1 MSGPAF
7 LFLSVS
13 HRVSE
18 SLEKDGMAAV
28 KAMTG
33 AEAIIGS
40 LAECGVTACFA
51 NPGTSEMH
59 LVTALDREPRIRSVL
74 CLFEGVAT
82 GAADGFARMSGAP
95 ALTLLHLGPGYLNGG
110 ANIHNARRAYQP
122 MINLIGDHA
131 VSHRKLDAPLA
142 SDIAGLAGP
151 NSRWMKSVDRV
162 EDAGRLA
169 TEAFMASFGPP
180 PGPVSLIMPADT
192 AWSNG
197 ASLAKAGDRP
207 GLKAPDPAAVEE
219 AARAARQAKRPVV
232 LVNGTALHA
241 DGIATLARLEAA
253 GVRVMTDTFM
263 ARHARGGG
271 RFVASR
277 LPYFAEMAIDALAGS
292 DLMIIA
298 GTKRPVAFF
307 AYPNTPGE
315 FTPAGA
321 ASLNLGGP
329 ETDSATALAMLADA
343 LGAKPIAEAPWSRP
357 EPPNDDKFNPH
368 TIGLALAAHLPDGAL
383 ISDDGV
389 TASLPIYVNLANAA
403 QHEWLGLTGGAIG
416 QGMPLAIGAAIA
428 RPEVKTICLSGDGA
442 GMYTVQ
448 SLWTMARE
456 RLDILTIVFVNHAYR
471 ILKIEL
477 ARTGAGNPGPAANGM
492 LSLGAPEIDWVKL
505 AEGMGVGAEACS
517 NLPQFND
524 ALARAMAMRGPRLIA
539 AIIPG
544 G

>member
-1 MSGPAF
+1 
-7 LFLSVS
+7 
-13 HRVSE
+13 
-18 SLEKDGMAAV
+18 MATATKTV
-28 KAMTG
+28 TG

-59 LVTALDREPRIRSVL
+59 LVTALDREPRIRSIL

-82 GAADGFARMSGAP
+82 GAADGFARMAGVP

-110 ANIHNARRAYQP
+110 ANIHNTRRAYQP
-122 MINLIGDHA
+122 AINLIGDHA
-131 VSHRKLDAPLA
+131 VTHRKLDAPLA

-151 NSRWMKSVDRV
+151 NSIWLKSVDRV

-169 TEAFMASFGPP
+169 AEAFTASYGPP

-192 AWSNG
+192 AWTGG
-197 ASLAKAGDRP
+197 ASIAKAGARP
-207 GLKAPDPAAVEE
+207 GLKAPDPELVEE
-219 AARAARQAKRPVV
+219 AAKAVRKAKRPVV
-232 LVNGTALHA
+232 LANGTALRA
-241 DGIATLARLEAA
+241 DAIATLARLDAA

-263 ARHARGGG
+263 ARQARGGG
-271 RFVASR
+271 RFAPLR

-292 DLMIIA
+292 DLMLIA
-298 GTKRPVAFF
+298 GTKPPVAFF

-321 ASLNLGGP
+321 VTINLGGP
-329 ETDSATALAMLADA
+329 ETDSAAALAMLADA
-343 LGAKPIAEAPWSRP
+343 LGAKPVAEAPWSRAEAP
-357 EPPNDDKFNPH
+357 TDDKLNPH

-389 TASLPIYVNLANAA
+389 TAGLPIYVNLATAA
-403 QHEWLGLTGGAIG
+403 RHEWLGHTGGAIG
-416 QGMPLAIGAAIA
+416 QGMPVAVGAAVA
-428 RPEVKTICLSGDGA
+428 RPDVKTICLSGDGA
-442 GMYTVQ
+442 GMYTIQ

-456 RLDILTIVFVNHAYR
+456 NLDVLTIVFVNHAYR

-492 LSLGAPEIDWVKL
+492 LSLGSPEIDWVKL
-505 AEGMGVGAEACS
+505 AGGMGVDAEACS
-517 NLPQFND
+517 TLTQFND
-524 ALARAMAMRGPRLIA
+524 ALGRAVATRGPRLIA
-539 AIIPG
+539 AMIPG
-544 G
+544 S